1 MDGGRRDT
9 AGAEQRAR
17 LPWHSAPRSRST
29 LVKTHLA
36 GHLFALLLA
45 ASASVT
51 AAQVGGGS
59 SISFV
64 YGAEPMQRLDFW
76 RVTTAQPAPI
86 ILFVHGGG
94 WQRGSKDNAT
104 GMQKVEH
111 LTGEGYAFASID
123 YRLVPASTVE
133 QQAADVAAAVAWTR
147 SNAARLGVDASRIV
161 LMGHSA
167 GAHLVALVGTDPRY
181 LAAVG
186 LSLSDLRGVIALDG
200 AGYDVARQIA
210 DAGPLL
216 RSTYLQAFGSDAS
229 RQRDLSP
236 TFQAAAPNVPSFLIV
251 HVDRPDSKVQAEALG
266 KALAQSGTAVE
277 VAAVSGK
284 GLRGHMEINRS
295 LGSAAYPATAL
306 VDAWLEKVLIRQP

>member
-1 MDGGRRDT
+1 
-9 AGAEQRAR
+9 
-17 LPWHSAPRSRST
+17 
-29 LVKTHLA
+29 
-36 GHLFALLLA
+36 
-45 ASASVT
+45 
-51 AAQVGGGS
+51 
-59 SISFV
+59 
-64 YGAEPMQRLDFW
+64 MQKLDFW
-76 RVTTAQPAPI
+76 RVTTAQPVPI

-111 LTGEGYAFASID
+111 LTREGYAFASID

-251 HVDRPDSKVQAEALG
+251 HVDRPDSKVQAEAFG

-277 VAAVSGK
+277 VDAVSGK